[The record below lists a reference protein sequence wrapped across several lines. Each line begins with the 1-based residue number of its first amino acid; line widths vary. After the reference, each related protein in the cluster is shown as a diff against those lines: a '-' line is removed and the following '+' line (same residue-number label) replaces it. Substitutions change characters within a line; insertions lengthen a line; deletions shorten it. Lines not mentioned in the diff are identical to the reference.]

1 MKHNFITLKRMTF
14 NHLICRCRKLY
25 SFRSLQARLF
35 LVLIFV
41 LCSPMLSA
49 HESHHSW
56 ESLLNDVMALEDGE
70 SLSWQETYDILCE
83 LEQHPID
90 LNNATREDLES
101 IPFLNAQ
108 QVMDICEYLY
118 KYAPMRSLGELAMIE
133 SLDYYQRELLC
144 HFVFIGETEK
154 PGFPSGNNILKY
166 GNHEIVATAKV
177 PFYKRK
183 GDDDGYL
190 GSPYKHSIKYTFS
203 YGQYVKAGLLGSQDA
218 GEPFF
223 TKGNSLGYDF
233 YSFYL
238 QMRKMGRL
246 KNLVVGRYKAKFGM
260 GLVLNNDFMLGKI
273 ASLQQLGNAGYNVR
287 AHSSRMESNYLQGAA
302 ATLNVTKGLDVTAFM
317 SFRYIDA
324 TLNKDSTIATILDD
338 GYHRTQTEMNK
349 KNNSS
354 VTMGG
359 LNINYRHGG
368 FHVGATGV
376 FSHLSRDIKPNT
388 SAIYR
393 MYYASGNNL
402 WNVSMNY
409 GFVNHKFQFSG
420 ETATGDCGALATLNT
435 FSYRV
440 TGDLDL
446 MALQRFY
453 SKKYY
458 SLYSESFTE
467 GGRVQNESG
476 FYIGMNWHP
485 SAKFRLLGYFDFAY
499 FPWPKYQAAT
509 ASHSYDGLLQAA
521 YKSGRWSVQARY
533 RLKIREKDNEKKTAL
548 VNRSEQRGRVVFGY
562 DGGIWTS
569 STQADVAFVSYKDND
584 FGWMLSQSVS
594 VRPLKWLSVVG
605 NIGCFNTDSYDA
617 RIYTYEKGPLYTFN
631 FPSFYGEGIRY
642 SIFARADFSK
652 KVMMIARIATTDY
665 FDRNTI
671 GSSYQK
677 INHSSMTDMEL
688 QLRLKF

>member
-1 MKHNFITLKRMTF
+1 MKDSIIHI
-14 NHLICRCRKLY
+14 
-25 SFRSLQARLF
+25 LQTRFL
-35 LVLIFV
+35 LVLSFA
-41 LCSPMLSA
+41 LCVSMTYAQKSQ
-49 HESHHSW
+49 HSW

-90 LNNATREDLES
+90 LNNATREDLEA
-101 IPFLNAQ
+101 IPFLTAQ

-133 SLDYYQRELLC
+133 SLDYYQCELLR
-144 HFVFIGETEK
+144 HFVVLGEVK
-154 PGFPSGNNILKY
+154 QPGFPSVKNILKY
-166 GNHEIVATAKV
+166 GGHEVVATAKL

-190 GSPYKHSIKYTFS
+190 GSPYKHSLKYTFT
-203 YGQYVKAGLLGSQDA
+203 YGQYVKAGILGSQDA

-223 TKGNSLGYDF
+223 TKGNTLGYDF

-238 QMRKMGRL
+238 QLRKMGRL

-273 ASLQQLGNAGYNVR
+273 ASLQQLGSTEYNVR

-302 ATLNVTKGLDVTAFM
+302 ATLNVAHGLDVTAFV
-317 SFRYIDA
+317 SYRYIDA
-324 TLNKDSTIATILDD
+324 TLNKDSTISTILDD
-338 GYHRTQTEMNK
+338 GYHRTQTEMDK

-359 LNINYRHGG
+359 MNINYRHGG
-368 FHVGATGV
+368 FHVGATGI
-376 FSHLSRDIKPNT
+376 FSHLSRDIHPNT

-393 MYYASGNNL
+393 MYYAAGNNL

-409 GFVNHKFQFSG
+409 GYVSKKLQLSG
-420 ETATGDCGALATLNT
+420 ETATGDCGALATINT
-435 FSYRV
+435 LSYRA

-446 MALQRFY
+446 CALQRFY

-458 SLYSESFTE
+458 SLYSESFSE
-467 GGRVQNESG
+467 GGRVQDESG
-476 FYIGMNWHP
+476 FYVGMNWHP
-485 SAKFRLLGYFDFAY
+485 SEKFRLLGYFDFAF
-499 FPWPKYQAAT
+499 FPWPKYQAAI
-509 ASHSYDGLLQAA
+509 ASHAYDGFLQTT
-521 YKSGRWSVQARY
+521 YKRGRWSVLARY
-533 RLKIREKDNEKKTAL
+533 RLKIREKDNEEKTAL
-548 VNRSEQRGRVVFGY
+548 INRTEQRGRVAIGY
-562 DGGIWTS
+562 DGGVWSTT
-569 STQADVAFVSYKDND
+569 TQADVVYVSYKEKD
-584 FGWMLSQSVS
+584 FGWMVSESVS
-594 VRPLKWLSVVG
+594 LRPLEWLSIVG
-605 NIGCFNTDSYDA
+605 NIGYFNTDSYEA

-642 SIFARADFSK
+642 SLFARADFSR
-652 KVMMIARIATTDY
+652 KVMMIARVATTNY

-671 GSSYQK
+671 GTSYQK
-677 INHSSMTDMEL
+677 INHSSMTDLEL

>member
-1 MKHNFITLKRMTF
+1 MKDSIIHILQT
-14 NHLICRCRKLY
+14 
-25 SFRSLQARLF
+25 SFL
-35 LVLIFV
+35 LVLSFV
-41 LCSPMLSA
+41 LCVSMTYAQKSQ
-49 HESHHSW
+49 HSW

-90 LNNATREDLES
+90 LNNATREDLEA
-101 IPFLNAQ
+101 IPFLTAQ

-133 SLDYYQRELLC
+133 SLDYYQCELLR
-144 HFVFIGETEK
+144 HFVVLGDVK
-154 PGFPSGNNILKY
+154 QAGFPSVKNILKY
-166 GNHEIVATAKV
+166 GGHEVVATAKL

-190 GSPYKHSIKYTFS
+190 GSPYKHSLKYTFS
-203 YGQYVKAGLLGSQDA
+203 YGQYVKAGILGSQDA

-223 TKGNSLGYDF
+223 TKGNTLGYDF

-238 QMRKMGRL
+238 QLRKMGRL

-273 ASLQQLGNAGYNVR
+273 ASLQQLGSTEYNVR

-302 ATLNVTKGLDVTAFM
+302 ATINVAHGLDVTAFV
-317 SFRYIDA
+317 SYRYIDA

-338 GYHRTQTEMNK
+338 GYHRTQTEMDK

-359 LNINYRHGG
+359 MNLNYRYGG
-368 FHVGATGV
+368 FHVGATGI
-376 FSHLSRDIKPNT
+376 FSHLSRDIHPNT

-393 MYYASGNNL
+393 MYYAAGNNL
-402 WNVSMNY
+402 WNVSLNY
-409 GFVNHKFQFSG
+409 GFVSKKLQLSG
-420 ETATGDCGALATLNT
+420 ETATGDCGALATINT
-435 FSYRV
+435 LSYRA

-446 MALQRFY
+446 CALQRFY

-458 SLYSESFTE
+458 SLYSESFSE
-467 GGRVQNESG
+467 GGRVQDESG
-476 FYIGMNWHP
+476 FYVGMNWHP
-485 SAKFRLLGYFDFAY
+485 SEKFRLLGYFDFAF
-499 FPWPKYQAAT
+499 FPWPKYQAAI
-509 ASHSYDGLLQAA
+509 ASHAYDGFLQTT
-521 YKSGRWSVQARY
+521 YKRGRWSVLARY
-533 RLKIREKDNEKKTAL
+533 RLKIREKDNEEKTAL
-548 VNRSEQRGRVVFGY
+548 INRAEQRGRMAIGY
-562 DGGIWTS
+562 DGGVWSTT
-569 STQADVAFVSYKDND
+569 TQADVVYVSYKEKD
-584 FGWMLSQSVS
+584 FGWMVSESVS
-594 VRPLKWLSVVG
+594 LRPLEWLSIVG
-605 NIGCFNTDSYDA
+605 NIGYFNTDSYEA
-617 RIYTYEKGPLYTFN
+617 RIYAYEKGPLYTFN

-642 SIFARADFSK
+642 SLFARADFSR
-652 KVMMIARIATTDY
+652 KVMMIARIATTNY

-671 GSSYQK
+671 GTSYQK
-677 INHSSMTDMEL
+677 INHSSMTDLEL

>member
-1 MKHNFITLKRMTF
+1 MKDSI
-14 NHLICRCRKLY
+14 IY
-25 SFRSLQARLF
+25 ILQTRFL
-35 LVLIFV
+35 LVLSFA
-41 LCSPMLSA
+41 LCVSMTYA
-49 HESHHSW
+49 QESQHSW

-90 LNNATREDLES
+90 LNNATREDLEA
-101 IPFLNAQ
+101 IPFLTAQ

-133 SLDYYQRELLC
+133 SLDYYQCELLR
-144 HFVFIGETEK
+144 HFVVLGDVK
-154 PGFPSGNNILKY
+154 QAGFPSVKNILKY
-166 GNHEIVATAKV
+166 GGHEVVATAKL

-190 GSPYKHSIKYTFS
+190 GSPYKHSLKYTFT
-203 YGQYVKAGLLGSQDA
+203 YGQYVKAGILGSQDA

-223 TKGNSLGYDF
+223 TKGNTLGYDF
-233 YSFYL
+233 YSFYMQL
-238 QMRKMGRL
+238 RKMGRL

-273 ASLQQLGNAGYNVR
+273 ASLQQLGSTEYNVR

-302 ATLNVTKGLDVTAFM
+302 ATINVAHGLDVTAFV
-317 SFRYIDA
+317 SYRYIDA

-338 GYHRTQTEMNK
+338 GYHRTQTEMDK

-359 LNINYRHGG
+359 MNLNYRYGE
-368 FHVGATGV
+368 FHVGATGI
-376 FSHLSRDIKPNT
+376 FSHLSRDIHPNT

-393 MYYASGNNL
+393 MYYAAGNNL
-402 WNVSMNY
+402 WNVSLNY
-409 GFVNHKFQFSG
+409 GFVSKKLQLSG
-420 ETATGDCGALATLNT
+420 ETATGDCGALATINT
-435 FSYRV
+435 LSYRA

-446 MALQRFY
+446 CVLQRFY

-458 SLYSESFTE
+458 SLYSESFSE
-467 GGRVQNESG
+467 GGRVQDESG
-476 FYIGMNWHP
+476 FYVGMNWHP
-485 SAKFRLLGYFDFAY
+485 SEKFHLLGYFDFAF
-499 FPWPKYQAAT
+499 FPWPKYQAAI
-509 ASHSYDGLLQAA
+509 ASHAYDGFLQAT
-521 YKSGRWSVQARY
+521 YKRGGWSMLARY
-533 RLKIREKDNEKKTAL
+533 RLKIREKDNEEKTAL
-548 VNRSEQRGRVVFGY
+548 INRTEQRGRVAIGY
-562 DGGIWTS
+562 DGGGWSTT
-569 STQADVAFVSYKDND
+569 TQADVVYVSYKEKD
-584 FGWMLSQSVS
+584 FGWMVSESVS
-594 VRPLKWLSVVG
+594 VRPLEWLSIVG
-605 NIGCFNTDSYDA
+605 NIGYFNTDSYEA

-642 SIFARADFSK
+642 LLFARADFSR
-652 KVMMIARIATTDY
+652 KVMMIARIATTNY

-671 GSSYQK
+671 GTSYQK
-677 INHSSMTDMEL
+677 ISHSSMTDLEL

>member
-1 MKHNFITLKRMTF
+1 MKDSIIHILQT
-14 NHLICRCRKLY
+14 
-25 SFRSLQARLF
+25 SFL
-35 LVLIFV
+35 LVLSFV
-41 LCSPMLSA
+41 LCVSMTYAQKSQ
-49 HESHHSW
+49 HSW

-90 LNNATREDLES
+90 LNNATREDLEA
-101 IPFLNAQ
+101 IPFLTAQ

-133 SLDYYQRELLC
+133 SLDYYQCELLR
-144 HFVFIGETEK
+144 HFVVLGEVK
-154 PGFPSGNNILKY
+154 QPGFPSVKNILKY
-166 GNHEIVATAKV
+166 GGHEVVATAKL

-190 GSPYKHSIKYTFS
+190 GSPYKHSLKYTFT
-203 YGQYVKAGLLGSQDA
+203 YGQYVKAGVLGSQDA

-223 TKGNSLGYDF
+223 TKGNTLGYDF

-238 QMRKMGRL
+238 QLRKMGRL

-273 ASLQQLGNAGYNVR
+273 ASLQQLGSTEYNVR

-302 ATLNVTKGLDVTAFM
+302 ATLNVAHGLDVTAFV
-317 SFRYIDA
+317 SCRYIDA

-338 GYHRTQTEMNK
+338 GYHRTQTEMDK

-359 LNINYRHGG
+359 MNINYRHGG
-368 FHVGATGV
+368 FHVGATGI
-376 FSHLSRDIKPNT
+376 FSHLSRDIHPNT

-393 MYYASGNNL
+393 MYYAAGNNL

-409 GFVNHKFQFSG
+409 GYVSKKLQLSG
-420 ETATGDCGALATLNT
+420 ETATGDCGALATINT
-435 FSYRV
+435 LSYRA

-446 MALQRFY
+446 CALQRFY

-458 SLYSESFTE
+458 SLYSESFSE
-467 GGRVQNESG
+467 GGRVQDESG
-476 FYIGMNWHP
+476 FYVGMNWHP
-485 SAKFRLLGYFDFAY
+485 SEKFRLLGYFDFAF
-499 FPWPKYQAAT
+499 FPWPKYQAAI
-509 ASHSYDGLLQAA
+509 ASHAYDGFLQTT
-521 YKSGRWSVQARY
+521 YKRGRWSVLARY
-533 RLKIREKDNEKKTAL
+533 RLKIREKDNEEKTAL
-548 VNRSEQRGRVVFGY
+548 INRTEQRGRVAIGY
-562 DGGIWTS
+562 DGGVWSTT
-569 STQADVAFVSYKDND
+569 TQADVVYVSYKEKD
-584 FGWMLSQSVS
+584 FGWMVSESVS
-594 VRPLKWLSVVG
+594 LRPLEWLSIVG
-605 NIGCFNTDSYDA
+605 NIGYFNTDSYEA

-642 SIFARADFSK
+642 SLFARADFSR
-652 KVMMIARIATTDY
+652 KVMMIARIATTNY

-671 GSSYQK
+671 GTSHQK
-677 INHSSMTDMEL
+677 ISHSSMTDLEL

>member
-1 MKHNFITLKRMTF
+1 MKDSIIHI
-14 NHLICRCRKLY
+14 
-25 SFRSLQARLF
+25 LQTRFL
-35 LVLIFV
+35 LVLSFA
-41 LCSPMLSA
+41 LCVSMTYAQKSQ
-49 HESHHSW
+49 HSW

-90 LNNATREDLES
+90 LNNATREDLEA
-101 IPFLNAQ
+101 IPFLTAQ

-133 SLDYYQRELLC
+133 SLDYYQCELLR
-144 HFVFIGETEK
+144 HFVVLGEVK
-154 PGFPSGNNILKY
+154 QPGFPSVKNILKY
-166 GNHEIVATAKV
+166 GGHEVVATAKL

-190 GSPYKHSIKYTFS
+190 GSPYKHSLKYTFS
-203 YGQYVKAGLLGSQDA
+203 YGQYVKAGILGSQDA

-223 TKGNSLGYDF
+223 TKGNTLGYDF

-238 QMRKMGRL
+238 QLRKMGRL

-273 ASLQQLGNAGYNVR
+273 ASLQQLGNTEYNVR

-302 ATLNVTKGLDVTAFM
+302 ATLNVAHGLDVTAFV
-317 SFRYIDA
+317 SYRYIDA
-324 TLNKDSTIATILDD
+324 TLNKDSAIATILDD
-338 GYHRTQTEMNK
+338 GYHRTQTEMDK

-359 LNINYRHGG
+359 MNINYRHGG
-368 FHVGATGV
+368 FHVGATGI
-376 FSHLSRDIKPNT
+376 FSHLSRDIRPNT

-393 MYYASGNNL
+393 MYYAAGNNM
-402 WNVSMNY
+402 WNVSLNY
-409 GFVNHKFQFSG
+409 GFVSKKLQLSG
-420 ETATGDCGALATLNT
+420 ETATGDCGALATINT
-435 FSYRV
+435 LSYRA

-446 MALQRFY
+446 CALQRFY

-458 SLYSESFTE
+458 SLYSESFSE
-467 GGRVQNESG
+467 GGRVQDESG
-476 FYIGMNWHP
+476 FYVGMNWHP
-485 SAKFRLLGYFDFAY
+485 SEKFRLLGYFDFAF
-499 FPWPKYQAAT
+499 FPWPKYQAAI
-509 ASHSYDGLLQAA
+509 ASHAYDGFLQTT
-521 YKSGRWSVQARY
+521 YKRGRWSVLARY
-533 RLKIREKDNEKKTAL
+533 RLKIREKDNEEKTAL
-548 VNRSEQRGRVVFGY
+548 INRTEQRGRVAIGY
-562 DGGIWTS
+562 DGGVWSTN
-569 STQADVAFVSYKDND
+569 TQADVVYVSYKEKD
-584 FGWMLSQSVS
+584 FGWMVSESVS
-594 VRPLKWLSVVG
+594 LRPLEWLSIVG
-605 NIGCFNTDSYDA
+605 NIGYFNTDSYEA

-642 SIFARADFSK
+642 SLFARADFSR
-652 KVMMIARIATTDY
+652 KVMMIARIATTNY

-671 GSSYQK
+671 GTSYQK
-677 INHSSMTDMEL
+677 INHSSMTDLEL

>member
-1 MKHNFITLKRMTF
+1 MKDSIIHILQT
-14 NHLICRCRKLY
+14 
-25 SFRSLQARLF
+25 SFL
-35 LVLIFV
+35 LVLSFV
-41 LCSPMLSA
+41 LCVSMTYAQKSQ
-49 HESHHSW
+49 HSW

-90 LNNATREDLES
+90 LNNATREDLEA
-101 IPFLNAQ
+101 IPFLTAQ

-133 SLDYYQRELLC
+133 SLDYYQCELLR
-144 HFVFIGETEK
+144 HFVVLGEVK
-154 PGFPSGNNILKY
+154 QPGFPSVKNILKY
-166 GNHEIVATAKV
+166 GGHEVVATAKL

-190 GSPYKHSIKYTFS
+190 GSPYKHSLKYTFT
-203 YGQYVKAGLLGSQDA
+203 YGQYVKAGVLGSQDA

-223 TKGNSLGYDF
+223 TKGNTLGYDF

-238 QMRKMGRL
+238 QLRKMGRL

-273 ASLQQLGNAGYNVR
+273 ASLQQLGSTEYNVR

-302 ATLNVTKGLDVTAFM
+302 ATLNVAHGLDVTAFV
-317 SFRYIDA
+317 SYRYIDA

-338 GYHRTQTEMNK
+338 GYHRTQTEMDK

-359 LNINYRHGG
+359 MNINYRHGG
-368 FHVGATGV
+368 FHVGATGI
-376 FSHLSRDIKPNT
+376 FSHLSRDIHPNT

-393 MYYASGNNL
+393 MYYAAGNNL

-409 GFVNHKFQFSG
+409 GYVSKKLQLSG
-420 ETATGDCGALATLNT
+420 ETATGDCGALATINKL
-435 FSYRV
+435 SYRA

-446 MALQRFY
+446 CALQRFY

-458 SLYSESFTE
+458 SLYSESFSE
-467 GGRVQNESG
+467 GGRVQDESG
-476 FYIGMNWHP
+476 FYVGMNWHP
-485 SAKFRLLGYFDFAY
+485 SEKFRLLGYFDFAFY
-499 FPWPKYQAAT
+499 PWPKYQAAI
-509 ASHSYDGLLQAA
+509 ASHAYDGFLQTT
-521 YKSGRWSVQARY
+521 YKRGRWSVLARY
-533 RLKIREKDNEKKTAL
+533 RLKIREKDNEEKTAL
-548 VNRSEQRGRVVFGY
+548 INRTEQRGRVAIGY
-562 DGGIWTS
+562 DGGVWSTT
-569 STQADVAFVSYKDND
+569 TQADVVYVSYKEKD
-584 FGWMLSQSVS
+584 FGWMVSESVS
-594 VRPLKWLSVVG
+594 LRPLEWLSIVG
-605 NIGCFNTDSYDA
+605 NIGYFNTDSYEA

-642 SIFARADFSK
+642 SLFARADFSR
-652 KVMMIARIATTDY
+652 KVMMIARVATTNY

-671 GSSYQK
+671 GTSYQK
-677 INHSSMTDMEL
+677 INHSSMTDLEL

>member
-1 MKHNFITLKRMTF
+1 MKDSIIHI
-14 NHLICRCRKLY
+14 
-25 SFRSLQARLF
+25 LQTRFL
-35 LVLIFV
+35 LVLSFA
-41 LCSPMLSA
+41 LCVSMTYAQKSQ
-49 HESHHSW
+49 HSW

-90 LNNATREDLES
+90 LNNATREDLEA
-101 IPFLNAQ
+101 IPFLTAQ

-133 SLDYYQRELLC
+133 SLDYYQCELLR
-144 HFVFIGETEK
+144 HFVVLGEVK
-154 PGFPSGNNILKY
+154 QPGFPSVKNILKY
-166 GNHEIVATAKV
+166 GGHEVVATAKL

-190 GSPYKHSIKYTFS
+190 GSPYKHSLKYTFT
-203 YGQYVKAGLLGSQDA
+203 YGQYVKAGILGSQDA

-223 TKGNSLGYDF
+223 TKGNTLGYDF

-238 QMRKMGRL
+238 QLRKMGRL

-273 ASLQQLGNAGYNVR
+273 ASLQQLGSTEYNVR

-302 ATLNVTKGLDVTAFM
+302 ATINVAHGLDVTAFV
-317 SFRYIDA
+317 SYRYIDA

-338 GYHRTQTEMNK
+338 GYHRTQTEMDK

-359 LNINYRHGG
+359 MNINYRYGG
-368 FHVGATGV
+368 FHVGATGI
-376 FSHLSRDIKPNT
+376 FSHLSRDIRPNT

-393 MYYASGNNL
+393 MYYAAGNDL
-402 WNVSMNY
+402 WNVSLNY
-409 GFVNHKFQFSG
+409 GFISKKLQLSG
-420 ETATGDCGALATLNT
+420 ETATGDCGALATINT
-435 FSYRV
+435 LSYRA

-446 MALQRFY
+446 CALQRFY

-458 SLYSESFTE
+458 SLYSESFSE
-467 GGRVQNESG
+467 GGRVQDESG
-476 FYIGMNWHP
+476 FYVGMNWHP
-485 SAKFRLLGYFDFAY
+485 SEKFRLLGYFDFAF
-499 FPWPKYQAAT
+499 FPWPKYQAAI
-509 ASHSYDGLLQAA
+509 ASHAYDGFLQAT
-521 YKSGRWSVQARY
+521 YKRGGWSVLARY
-533 RLKIREKDNEKKTAL
+533 RLKIREKDNEEKTAL
-548 VNRSEQRGRVVFGY
+548 INRTEQRGRVAIGY
-562 DGGIWTS
+562 DGGVWNTN
-569 STQADVAFVSYKDND
+569 TQADIVYVSYKEKD
-584 FGWMLSQSVS
+584 FGWMVS
-594 VRPLKWLSVVG
+594 ERVTVRPLEWLSIVG
-605 NIGCFNTDSYDA
+605 NIGYFNTDSYEA

-642 SIFARADFSK
+642 SLFARADFSR
-652 KVMMIARIATTDY
+652 KVMMIARVATTNY

-671 GSSYQK
+671 GTSYQK
-677 INHSSMTDMEL
+677 INHSSMTDLEL

>member
-1 MKHNFITLKRMTF
+1 MKDSIIHI
-14 NHLICRCRKLY
+14 
-25 SFRSLQARLF
+25 LQTRLL
-35 LVLIFV
+35 LVLSFA
-41 LCSPMLSA
+41 LCVSMTYA
-49 HESHHSW
+49 QESQHSW

-90 LNNATREDLES
+90 LNNATREDLEA
-101 IPFLNAQ
+101 IPFLTAQ

-133 SLDYYQRELLC
+133 SLDYYQCELLR
-144 HFVFIGETEK
+144 HFVVLGEVK
-154 PGFPSGNNILKY
+154 QPGFPSVKNILKY
-166 GNHEIVATAKV
+166 GGHEVVATAKL

-190 GSPYKHSIKYTFS
+190 GSPYKHSLKYTFT
-203 YGQYVKAGLLGSQDA
+203 YGQYVKAGILGSQDA

-223 TKGNSLGYDF
+223 TKGNTLGYDF

-238 QMRKMGRL
+238 QLRKMGRL

-273 ASLQQLGNAGYNVR
+273 ASLQQLGSTEYNVR

-302 ATLNVTKGLDVTAFM
+302 ATLNVAHGLDVTAFV
-317 SFRYIDA
+317 SYRYIDA

-338 GYHRTQTEMNK
+338 GYHRTQTEMDK

-359 LNINYRHGG
+359 MNINYRHGG
-368 FHVGATGV
+368 FHVGATGI
-376 FSHLSRDIKPNT
+376 FSHLSRDIHPNT

-393 MYYASGNNL
+393 MYYAAGNNL
-402 WNVSMNY
+402 WNVSLNY
-409 GFVNHKFQFSG
+409 GYVSKKLQLSG
-420 ETATGDCGALATLNT
+420 ETATGDCGALATINT
-435 FSYRV
+435 LSYRA
-440 TGDLDL
+440 TDDLDL
-446 MALQRFY
+446 CALQRFY

-458 SLYSESFTE
+458 SLYSESFSE
-467 GGRVQNESG
+467 GGRVQDESG
-476 FYIGMNWHP
+476 FYVGMNWHP
-485 SAKFRLLGYFDFAY
+485 SEKFRLLGYFDFAF
-499 FPWPKYQAAT
+499 FPWPKYQAAI
-509 ASHSYDGLLQAA
+509 ASHAYDGFLQTT
-521 YKSGRWSVQARY
+521 YKRGRWSVLARY
-533 RLKIREKDNEKKTAL
+533 RLKIREKDNEEKTAL
-548 VNRSEQRGRVVFGY
+548 INRTEQRGRVAIGY
-562 DGGIWTS
+562 GGGVWSTT
-569 STQADVAFVSYKDND
+569 TQADVVYVSYKEKD
-584 FGWMLSQSVS
+584 FGWMVSESVS
-594 VRPLKWLSVVG
+594 LRPLGWLSIVG
-605 NIGCFNTDSYDA
+605 NIGYFNTDSYEA

-642 SIFARADFSK
+642 SLFARADFSR
-652 KVMMIARIATTDY
+652 KVMMIARIATTNY

-671 GSSYQK
+671 GTSYQK
-677 INHSSMTDMEL
+677 INHSSMTDLEL

>member
-1 MKHNFITLKRMTF
+1 MKDSIIHI
-14 NHLICRCRKLY
+14 
-25 SFRSLQARLF
+25 LQTRLL
-35 LVLIFV
+35 LVLSFA
-41 LCSPMLSA
+41 LCVSMTYA
-49 HESHHSW
+49 QESQHSW

-90 LNNATREDLES
+90 LNNATREDLEA
-101 IPFLNAQ
+101 IPFLTAQ

-133 SLDYYQRELLC
+133 SLDYYQCELLR
-144 HFVFIGETEK
+144 HFVVLGEVK
-154 PGFPSGNNILKY
+154 QPGFPSVKNILKY
-166 GNHEIVATAKV
+166 GGHEVVATAKL

-190 GSPYKHSIKYTFS
+190 GSPYKHSLKYIFT
-203 YGQYVKAGLLGSQDA
+203 YGQYVKAGILGSQDA

-223 TKGNSLGYDF
+223 TKGNTLGYDF

-238 QMRKMGRL
+238 QLRKMGRL

-273 ASLQQLGNAGYNVR
+273 ASLQQLGSTEYNVR

-302 ATLNVTKGLDVTAFM
+302 ATLNVAHGLDVTAFV
-317 SFRYIDA
+317 SYRYIDA

-338 GYHRTQTEMNK
+338 GYHRTQTEMDK

-359 LNINYRHGG
+359 MNINYRHGG
-368 FHVGATGV
+368 FHVGATGI
-376 FSHLSRDIKPNT
+376 FSHLSRDIHPNT

-393 MYYASGNNL
+393 MYYAASNNL
-402 WNVSMNY
+402 WNVSLNY
-409 GFVNHKFQFSG
+409 GFVSKKLQLSG
-420 ETATGDCGALATLNT
+420 ETATGDCGALATINT
-435 FSYRV
+435 LSYRA

-446 MALQRFY
+446 CALQRFY

-458 SLYSESFTE
+458 SLYSESFSE
-467 GGRVQNESG
+467 GGRVQDESG
-476 FYIGMNWHP
+476 FYVGMNWHP
-485 SAKFRLLGYFDFAY
+485 SEKFRLLGYFDFAF
-499 FPWPKYQAAT
+499 FPWPKYQAAI
-509 ASHSYDGLLQAA
+509 ASHAYDGFLQTT
-521 YKSGRWSVQARY
+521 YKRGRWSVLARY
-533 RLKIREKDNEKKTAL
+533 RLKIREKDNEEKTAL
-548 VNRSEQRGRVVFGY
+548 INRTEQRGRVAIGY
-562 DGGIWTS
+562 DGGVWSTN
-569 STQADVAFVSYKDND
+569 TQADVVYVSYKEKD
-584 FGWMLSQSVS
+584 FGWMVSESVS
-594 VRPLKWLSVVG
+594 LRPLGWLSIVG
-605 NIGCFNTDSYDA
+605 NIGYFNTDSYEA

-642 SIFARADFSK
+642 SLFARADFSR
-652 KVMMIARIATTDY
+652 KVMMIARIATTNY

-671 GSSYQK
+671 GTSYQK
-677 INHSSMTDMEL
+677 INHSSMTDLEL
-688 QLRLKF
+688 QLRLKL

>member
-1 MKHNFITLKRMTF
+1 MKDSIIHI
-14 NHLICRCRKLY
+14 
-25 SFRSLQARLF
+25 LQTRFL
-35 LVLIFV
+35 LVLSFA
-41 LCSPMLSA
+41 LCVSMTYAQKSQ
-49 HESHHSW
+49 HSW

-90 LNNATREDLES
+90 LNNATREDLEA
-101 IPFLNAQ
+101 IPFLTAQ

-133 SLDYYQRELLC
+133 SLDYYQCELLR
-144 HFVFIGETEK
+144 HFVMLGEVK
-154 PGFPSGNNILKY
+154 QPGIPSVKNILKY
-166 GNHEIVATAKV
+166 GGHELVATAKL

-190 GSPYKHSIKYTFS
+190 GSPYKHSLKYTFT
-203 YGQYVKAGLLGSQDA
+203 YGQYVKAGILGSQDA

-223 TKGNSLGYDF
+223 TKGNTLGYDF

-238 QMRKMGRL
+238 QLRKMGRL

-273 ASLQQLGNAGYNVR
+273 ASLQQLGSTEYNVR

-302 ATLNVTKGLDVTAFM
+302 ATLNVVRGLDVTAFV
-317 SFRYIDA
+317 SYRYIDA

-338 GYHRTQTEMNK
+338 GYHRTQTEMDK

-359 LNINYRHGG
+359 MNINYRHGG
-368 FHVGATGV
+368 FHVGATGI
-376 FSHLSRDIKPNT
+376 FSHLSRDIHPNT

-393 MYYASGNNL
+393 MYYAAGNNL
-402 WNVSMNY
+402 WNVSLNY
-409 GFVNHKFQFSG
+409 GFVSKKLQLSG
-420 ETATGDCGALATLNT
+420 ETATGDCGALATINT
-435 FSYRV
+435 LSYRA

-446 MALQRFY
+446 CALQRFY

-458 SLYSESFTE
+458 SLYSESFSE
-467 GGRVQNESG
+467 GGRVQDESG
-476 FYIGMNWHP
+476 FYVGMNWHP
-485 SAKFRLLGYFDFAY
+485 SEKFRLLGYFDFAF
-499 FPWPKYQAAT
+499 FPWPKYQAAI
-509 ASHSYDGLLQAA
+509 ASHAYDGFLQAT
-521 YKSGRWSVQARY
+521 YKRGGWSVLARY
-533 RLKIREKDNEKKTAL
+533 RLKIREKDNEEKTAL
-548 VNRSEQRGRVVFGY
+548 INRTEQRGRVAIGY
-562 DGGIWTS
+562 DGGVWSTT
-569 STQADVAFVSYKDND
+569 TQADVVYVSYKEKD
-584 FGWMLSQSVS
+584 FGWMVSESVS
-594 VRPLKWLSVVG
+594 LRPLEWLSIVG
-605 NIGCFNTDSYDA
+605 NIGYFNTDSYEA

-642 SIFARADFSK
+642 SLFARADFSR
-652 KVMMIARIATTDY
+652 KVMMIARVATTNY

-671 GSSYQK
+671 GTSYQK
-677 INHSSMTDMEL
+677 INHSSMTDLEL

>member
-1 MKHNFITLKRMTF
+1 MKDSIIHI
-14 NHLICRCRKLY
+14 
-25 SFRSLQARLF
+25 LQTRFL
-35 LVLIFV
+35 LVLSFA
-41 LCSPMLSA
+41 LCVSMTYAQKSQ
-49 HESHHSW
+49 HSW

-90 LNNATREDLES
+90 LNNATREDLEA
-101 IPFLNAQ
+101 IPFLTAQ

-133 SLDYYQRELLC
+133 SLDYYQCELLR
-144 HFVFIGETEK
+144 HFVVLGDVK
-154 PGFPSGNNILKY
+154 QAGFPSVKNILKY
-166 GNHEIVATAKV
+166 GGHEVVATAKL

-190 GSPYKHSIKYTFS
+190 GSPYKHSLKYTFG
-203 YGQYVKAGLLGSQDA
+203 YGQYVKAGILGSQDA

-223 TKGNSLGYDF
+223 TKGNTLGYDF

-238 QMRKMGRL
+238 QLRKMGRL

-273 ASLQQLGNAGYNVR
+273 ASLQQLGSTEYNVR

-302 ATLNVTKGLDVTAFM
+302 ATLNVAHGLDVTAFV
-317 SFRYIDA
+317 SYRYIDA

-338 GYHRTQTEMNK
+338 GYHRTQTEMDK

-359 LNINYRHGG
+359 MNINYRHGG
-368 FHVGATGV
+368 FHVGATGI
-376 FSHLSRDIKPNT
+376 FSHLSRDIHPNT

-393 MYYASGNNL
+393 MYYAAGNNL
-402 WNVSMNY
+402 WNVSLNY
-409 GFVNHKFQFSG
+409 GYVSKKLQLSG
-420 ETATGDCGALATLNT
+420 ETATGDCGALATINT
-435 FSYRV
+435 LSYRA

-446 MALQRFY
+446 CALQRFY

-458 SLYSESFTE
+458 SLYSESFSE
-467 GGRVQNESG
+467 GGRVQDESG
-476 FYIGMNWHP
+476 FYVGMNWHP
-485 SAKFRLLGYFDFAY
+485 SEKFRLLGYFDFAF
-499 FPWPKYQAAT
+499 FPWPKYQAAI
-509 ASHSYDGLLQAA
+509 ASHAYDGFLQAT
-521 YKSGRWSVQARY
+521 YKRGGWSMLARY
-533 RLKIREKDNEKKTAL
+533 RLKIREKDNEEKTAL
-548 VNRSEQRGRVVFGY
+548 INRAEQRGRMAIGY
-562 DGGIWTS
+562 DGGVWSTT
-569 STQADVAFVSYKDND
+569 TQADVVYVSYKEKD
-584 FGWMLSQSVS
+584 FGWMVSESVS
-594 VRPLKWLSVVG
+594 VRPLEWLSMVG
-605 NIGCFNTDSYDA
+605 NIGYFNTDSYEA

-642 SIFARADFSK
+642 SLFARADFSR
-652 KVMMIARIATTDY
+652 KVMMIARVATTNY

-671 GSSYQK
+671 GTSYQK
-677 INHSSMTDMEL
+677 INHSSMTDLEL

>member
-1 MKHNFITLKRMTF
+1 MKVSIT
-14 NHLICRCRKLY
+14 HI
-25 SFRSLQARLF
+25 LQTRLL
-35 LVLIFV
+35 LVLSFA
-41 LCSPMLSA
+41 LCVSMTYA
-49 HESHHSW
+49 QESQHSW

-90 LNNATREDLES
+90 LNNATREDLEV
-101 IPFLNAQ
+101 IPFLTAQ

-133 SLDYYQRELLC
+133 SLDYYQCELLR
-144 HFVFIGETEK
+144 HFVVLGEVKQT
-154 PGFPSGNNILKY
+154 GFPSVKNILKY
-166 GNHEIVATAKV
+166 GGHEVVATAKL

-190 GSPYKHSIKYTFS
+190 GSPYKHSLKYTFS
-203 YGQYVKAGLLGSQDA
+203 YGQYVKAGILGSQDA

-223 TKGNSLGYDF
+223 TKGNTLGYDF

-238 QMRKMGRL
+238 QLRKMGRL

-260 GLVLNNDFMLGKI
+260 GLVLNNNFMLGKI
-273 ASLQQLGNAGYNVR
+273 ASLQQLGSTEYNVR

-302 ATLNVTKGLDVTAFM
+302 ATLNVAHGLDVTAFV
-317 SFRYIDA
+317 SYRYIDA

-338 GYHRTQTEMNK
+338 GYHRTQTEMDK

-359 LNINYRHGG
+359 MNINYRHGG
-368 FHVGATGV
+368 FYVGATGI
-376 FSHLSRDIKPNT
+376 FSHLSRDIHPNT

-393 MYYASGNNL
+393 MYYAAGNNL

-409 GFVNHKFQFSG
+409 GFVSKKLQLSG
-420 ETATGDCGALATLNT
+420 ETATGDCGALATINT
-435 FSYRV
+435 LSYRA
-440 TGDLDL
+440 TDDLDL
-446 MALQRFY
+446 CALQRFY

-458 SLYSESFTE
+458 SLYSESFSE
-467 GGRVQNESG
+467 GGRVQDESG
-476 FYIGMNWHP
+476 FYVGMNWHP
-485 SAKFRLLGYFDFAY
+485 SEKFRLLGYFDFAF
-499 FPWPKYQAAT
+499 FPWPKYQAAI
-509 ASHSYDGLLQAA
+509 ASHAYDGFLQTT
-521 YKSGRWSVQARY
+521 YKRGRWSVLARY
-533 RLKIREKDNEKKTAL
+533 RLKIREKDNEEKTAL
-548 VNRSEQRGRVVFGY
+548 INRTEQRGRVAIGY
-562 DGGIWTS
+562 DGGVWNTN
-569 STQADVAFVSYKDND
+569 TQADVVYVSYKEKD
-584 FGWMLSQSVS
+584 FGWMVSESVS
-594 VRPLKWLSVVG
+594 LRPLEWLSIVG
-605 NIGCFNTDSYDA
+605 NIGYFNTDSYEA

-642 SIFARADFSK
+642 SLFARADFSR
-652 KVMMIARIATTDY
+652 KVMMIARIATTNY

-671 GSSYQK
+671 GTSYQK
-677 INHSSMTDMEL
+677 INHSSMTDLEL